1 MKKSKVLHI
10 AVAIFIPLAVGIAA
24 TLISQGFESFD
35 NINKP
40 FLSPPAWLFP
50 IVWTLLYIA
59 MGYASYRVYEYGEN
73 KKAALIAY
81 GLQLALN
88 FVWPLLF
95 FKASEYFYA
104 LICLSALVVTVLIT
118 SVLFYKSDR
127 ASGYILLPYFIWC
140 CFALYLNYGVYMLN

>member
-1 MKKSKVLHI
+1 MKKSKALHI

-24 TLISQGFESFD
+24 SLISRGFDSFEK
-35 NINKP
+35 INKP

-73 KKAALIAY
+73 KKIALIAY

-88 FVWPLLF
+88 FLWPLLF

-104 LICLSALVVTVLIT
+104 LICLSALTAAVLIT
-118 SVLFYKSDR
+118 AILFFKNDS
-127 ASGYILLPYFIWC
+127 AAGYMILPYFVWC

>member
-1 MKKSKVLHI
+1 MKKSKALHI

-24 TLISQGFESFD
+24 SLISRGFDSFEK
-35 NINKP
+35 INKP

-73 KKAALIAY
+73 KKIALIAY

-88 FVWPLLF
+88 FLWPLLF
-95 FKASEYFYA
+95 LKHRNIFM
-104 LICLSALVVTVLIT
+104 
-118 SVLFYKSDR
+118 R
-127 ASGYILLPYFIWC
+127 
-140 CFALYLNYGVYMLN
+140 